1 MMPPRMAD
9 YATPGKP
16 LARRGPILAIFWI
29 TLIAGTLDISEN
41 IIFNFF
47 RHITPYMIFQYIA
60 SGLVGMRAFDAGWGS
75 VALGVAIHYTIALTW
90 TVIYFAAS
98 RKLHVLVCHPVIC
111 GLLYGV
117 IVYVIMNFVVLPLTL
132 LPHATKAMTLASRLN
147 GIAALLVCIGLAI
160 ALLVRHADR
169 A

>member
-1 MMPPRMAD
+1 MAD
-9 YATPGKP
+9 YATRGKP
-16 LARRGPILAIFWI
+16 LARGGAILAIFWI

-41 IIFNFF
+41 IIFNSF

-60 SGLVGMRAFDAGWGS
+60 SGLIGMRAFDSGWGS

-98 RKLHVLVCHPVIC
+98 RKLQVLVRHPVIC
-111 GLLYGV
+111 GLLYGG
-117 IVYVIMNFVVLPLTL
+117 IVYVIMNFVVLPLSL
-132 LPHATKAMTLASRLN
+132 LPHSTKAMTLASRLN

-160 ALLVRHADR
+160 ALLVRRQADR